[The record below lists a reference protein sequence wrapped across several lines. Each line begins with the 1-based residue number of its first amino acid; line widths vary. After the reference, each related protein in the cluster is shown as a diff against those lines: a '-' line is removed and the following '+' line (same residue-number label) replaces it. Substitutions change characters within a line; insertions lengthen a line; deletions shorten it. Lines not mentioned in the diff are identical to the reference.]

1 MSSNNLDKYEYLTGE
16 DLGLK
21 PSTIEQTKFE
31 YSPLSKIFNK
41 GLNKDDKKEGLFKRL
56 KNIEYKNEKQLK
68 AIEDKNEKQ
77 LDTNSKSLKSISYF
91 SQSSTKAKELFGKI
105 KKEKNDIDPEK
116 FVSVKTDGTIL
127 NFNKFKISLDL
138 ASGIYRN
145 KKLLKDTENEQKEI
159 KILLNKLRKYN
170 PTKLKNLN
178 VKEETLSSAE
188 KLLNNRHEVIDA
200 FKTGIFPYIDGLQI
214 KEEEEEEEDDT
225 KKFVK
230 YIENGTKGINYNLFE
245 HYFNFVV
252 PSTLAKYLNETKNKN
267 KNNELV
273 EEIKKRWSN
282 LKDEAEKMSE
292 DEKETEKPDKL
303 LKIVKENQ
311 KQGGLGIKF

>member
-1 MSSNNLDKYEYLTGE
+1 M
-16 DLGLK
+16 
-21 PSTIEQTKFE
+21 
-31 YSPLSKIFNK
+31 
-41 GLNKDDKKEGLFKRL
+41 
-56 KNIEYKNEKQLK
+56 
-68 AIEDKNEKQ
+68 
-77 LDTNSKSLKSISYF
+77 
-91 SQSSTKAKELFGKI
+91 FGKI

-214 KEEEEEEEDDT
+214 KEEEEEEDDT
-225 KKFVK
+225 KKFIK
-230 YIENGTKGINYNLFE
+230 YIENETKGINYNLFE

-311 KQGGLGIKF
+311 KQGGLGIKILTPNQMLSRLPTTLPQLNAGANSEKLKNEIRQLLYSLYRSKRLTKNVYKSLVGVIRV